1 MLVQQDWYLSNIRK
15 DLPKSILNPFIN
27 SGSIPRPNCRFLIG
41 ERADLVQRV
50 RGYNMILTLLD
61 GKKIFINLRTKVI
74 KTIFETEEGTA
85 IDFTDFSQH
94 IVKETFAQVVKL
106 QEEDV

>member
-1 MLVQQDWYLSNIRK
+1 
-15 DLPKSILNPFIN
+15 
-27 SGSIPRPNCRFLIG
+27 
-41 ERADLVQRV
+41 
-50 RGYNMILTLLD
+50 MILTLLD

-94 IVKETFAQVVKL
+94 IVKETFAQVVKKRMY
-106 QEEDV
+106 EDLRCFNRCSTN